1 MDLVSVIIPYY
12 KKKKFIHQTLES
24 ISKQIYHNLEV
35 ILIYDDV
42 CRNDLQ
48 ILNSF
53 KKKFKKLVIKILIN
67 KKNIGAGPS
76 RNRGIRFAKGKYV
89 AFLDADDYWD
99 KNKIQKQINF
109 MKKNNYDFSHSYY
122 YTVDQNGTIL
132 KKIKTKNFYQ
142 FKKLLF
148 SCDIGLSTVIMK
160 KQLFDKNTKFSSMK
174 TKEDFYL
181 WLLLLKKKT
190 KLMCFKESHT
200 FWRRVSNSLS
210 SSIRQKIIDG
220 FNLYYRHLNFSL
232 LKSCYLLI
240 ILSIQSLKKK

>member
-12 KKKKFIHQTLES
+12 KKKKFIYQTLNS
-24 ISKQIYHNLEV
+24 ISKQIYHKLEV
-35 ILIYDDV
+35 IIIYDDEN
-42 CRNDLQ
+42 RNDLQ

-53 KKKFKKLVIKILIN
+53 KKKFKKLLIKILIN

-76 RNRGIRFAKGKYV
+76 RNRGIRSAKGKYI

-122 YTVDQNGTIL
+122 YTVNEDGKVL
-132 KKIKTKNFYQ
+132 RKIKTKNFDQ
-142 FKKLLF
+142 FKQLLF

-160 KQLFDKNTKFSSMK
+160 KKLFDKNTKFASMK

-181 WLLLLKKKT
+181 WLLLLKKNT
-190 KLMCFKESHT
+190 KLVCFKESHT

-210 SSIRQKIIDG
+210 SSIRQKITDG

-240 ILSIQSLKKK
+240 VLSFNSLKKK